1 MLDLLDFNIKAY
13 LKTLFRYIILL
24 IPSSKPNKIQKA
36 YSAFPI

>member
-13 LKTLFRYIILL
+13 LKTIFRYIISL
-24 IPSSKPNKIQKA
+24 IPSSKPKIKKA